1 MLYWLFVP
9 LRDLWSG
16 FNIFRYITFRTAM
29 ATLSSFLIVVIV
41 TPFLVRSM
49 TKRSLFEQ
57 VDRSET
63 PQLSPLQADKKKTPS
78 MGGIVIVAAISAAT
92 LLWANLS
99 SHIILLQ
106 LLAMA
111 CLAALGFT
119 DDYIKIKS
127 LNKKRGLGVFQKL
140 GWEFLIAFGLSVII
154 YFDPC
159 LAKYIEI
166 PFLKFALVNIGVF
179 YLIFAVLVLLVS
191 SNAVNITDGLDGLA
205 TGSMA
210 IVATTFVILS
220 YVTGHMKIA
229 HYLNIFYLQGAGE
242 LAVFCGAMAGACLGF
257 LWFNCFPA
265 QIFMGDTGSLALVHP
280 GDEHHGPVLL
290 EVQRARKAGK
300 DGAGE
305 RVLCASALV
314 AHNEHSNSDE
324 RIKSVADRLEKVIED
339 LAPFVEQHVVERSV
353 PSLHARHFKGTRIVY
368 HPLLEVDAD
377 HVLGI
382 AGLPHRTPCKN
393 LFLASREVVPG
404 LGLEGEFLAATRA
417 ATLVQG
423 VIKKHDPLK

>member
-265 QIFMGDTGSLALVHP
+265 QIFMGDTGSLALGGSIGMTSLFIKKELLLGLIGGIFLVEFASSLLQVLSFRLFGRRVFLMAP
-280 GDEHHGPVLL
+280 LHHHFQLKGLKESKITV
-290 EVQRARKAGK
+290 RFWIFGI
-300 DGAGE
+300 
-305 RVLCASALV
+305 LCAILS
-314 AHNEHSNSDE
+314 
-324 RIKSVADRLEKVIED
+324 II
-339 LAPFVEQHVVERSV
+339 
-353 PSLHARHFKGTRIVY
+353 
-368 HPLLEVDAD
+368 
-377 HVLGI
+377 
-382 AGLPHRTPCKN
+382 
-393 LFLASREVVPG
+393 
-404 LGLEGEFLAATRA
+404 
-417 ATLVQG
+417 TLK
-423 VIKKHDPLK
+423 IR